1 MPQAQTVLRERRVF
15 WLILG
20 QRRDVAETVAAE
32 PSWTLGRSAYRTRFP
47 RSGDYTYLYNQST
60 ISDAWQRPR
69 FSTSPG
75 STPFSWLRGRFR
87 RRNPTRRRRNSGRAF
102 LGSCSIKRSTVSSTI
117 SRAPTRFSWTGAGSS
132 GPSPVIR
139 DYEGYS
145 RVVSDCA
152 SILAIPEPLLVLFVS
167 QEYLQH
173 NDDPSTF
180 L

>member
-1 MPQAQTVLRERRVF
+1 MATTTVLHEPRLDTILMVEREIQRTKSYSTKKELWQSLPRKLQYQTF
-15 WLILG
+15 NRIL
-20 QRRDVAETVAAE
+20 
-32 PSWTLGRSAYRTRFP
+32 
-47 RSGDYTYLYNQST
+47 DYLE
-60 ISDAWQRPR
+60 
-69 FSTSPG
+69 
-75 STPFSWLRGRFR
+75 
-87 RRNPTRRRRNSGRAF
+87 
-102 LGSCSIKRSTVSSTI
+102 SSNKI
-117 SRAPTRFSWTGAGSS
+117 LLDRAGSS